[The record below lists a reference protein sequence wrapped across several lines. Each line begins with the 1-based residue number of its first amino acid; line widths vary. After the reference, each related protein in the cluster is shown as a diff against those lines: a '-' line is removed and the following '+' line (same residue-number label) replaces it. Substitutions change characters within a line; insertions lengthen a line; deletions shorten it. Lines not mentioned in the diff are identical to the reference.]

1 MGCHG
6 EFQLGRESDCQD
18 IVEIIKFTIKVPSWI
33 SNVKLL
39 FLLRKNRVYSWKY
52 WCYCCYCC
60 YYYYCYY
67 CYYYYYYYYYYGY
80 FTANWTHARYQATP
94 CSLGCL
100 APFLTINNSHLYCL
114 IKMLLK
120 GVCVACY
127 QELLVGINISKACTQ
142 PQNPS

>member
-18 IVEIIKFTIKVPSWI
+18 IVEIIKQIYNQSSFLDIKQI
-33 SNVKLL
+33 KLL
-39 FLLRKNRVYSWKY
+39 FLLRKNRVYSRKY
-52 WCYCCYCC
+52 WCYCCHY

-67 CYYYYYYYYYYGY
+67 YFGY

-100 APFLTINNSHLYCL
+100 APFVTINNSKL
-114 IKMLLK
+114 ILQNFTPLL
-120 GVCVACY
+120 
-127 QELLVGINISKACTQ
+127 LD
-142 PQNPS
+142 